1 VPRREDE
8 QEDKLQLMRIY
19 KKGHPNIPDS
29 QVLHKVDKF
38 LGLQETQRK
47 IIRDN
52 WEYDARQSEEST
64 PDLIPEKKRRQL
76 GAIRWEVPPK
86 PPLEVP
92 EEMSLEAQLEQA
104 LKRIAQLEKIVKE
117 QAAVIKALE

>member
-1 VPRREDE
+1 MPRQVDE
-8 QEDKLQLMRIY
+8 QDDKIQLMRIY

-29 QVLHKVDKF
+29 QVLVKVDKF
-38 LGLQETQRK
+38 LNLQESQRK

-52 WEYDARQSEEST
+52 WEYDARQSEEPT
-64 PDLIPEKKRRQL
+64 PELIPEKKRKQL
-76 GAIRWEVPPK
+76 GVIRWEVPPK
-86 PPLEVP
+86 APLP
-92 EEMSLEAQLEQA
+92 EAEEISLEAQLEQA

>member
-1 VPRREDE
+1 MPRREDE

-19 KKGHPNIPDS
+19 KKGHPNLSDP
-29 QVLHKVDKF
+29 QVLHDVDKF
-38 LGLQETQRK
+38 LGLKETQRK

-52 WEYDARQSEEST
+52 WEYDARQSEEPT

-76 GAIRWEVPPK
+76 GVIRWEVPPK
-86 PPLEVP
+86 PPLP
-92 EEMSLEAQLEQA
+92 EAEEISLEAQLEQA